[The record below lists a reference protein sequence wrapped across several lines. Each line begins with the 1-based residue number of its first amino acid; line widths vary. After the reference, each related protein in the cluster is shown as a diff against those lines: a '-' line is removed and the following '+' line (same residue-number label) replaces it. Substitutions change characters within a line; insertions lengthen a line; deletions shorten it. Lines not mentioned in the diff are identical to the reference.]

1 MYIPVAGGG
10 WSRRHFTA
18 RCPLGAYIN
27 TLFETEYCTVSSL
40 SIVDG
45 AELDPEKG
53 VHNSPRTFL
62 LGFAQYIIAD
72 KSLFVDAVR
81 QQKDK

>member
-1 MYIPVAGGG
+1 MAAGAGD
-10 WSRRHFTA
+10 
-18 RCPLGAYIN
+18 
-27 TLFETEYCTVSSL
+27 SSL
-40 SIVDG
+40 HDARSGLTSTHCLKQKIVLLVFKYNGVDG